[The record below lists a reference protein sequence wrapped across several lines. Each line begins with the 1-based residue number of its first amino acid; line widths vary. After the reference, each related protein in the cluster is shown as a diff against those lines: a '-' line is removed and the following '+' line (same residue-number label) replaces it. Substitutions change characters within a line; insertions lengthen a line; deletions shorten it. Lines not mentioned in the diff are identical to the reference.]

1 MSSIANALSTN
12 RRLRDNV
19 QGYVFILPWIVGFL
33 AFTLIPM
40 ITSFYI
46 SFTRYNL
53 ISEPIYVGLRNFRFL
68 LQDARHLQSIRVTI
82 TYVLTAVPLRL
93 VFALAVAMFLV
104 QRRRFIGVYRLVYY
118 LPSIVGTSVGIA
130 VVWREFFGR
139 GGPIAYVIT
148 VLTGEPFN
156 LSLVGLPSTA
166 IWTVIALYVWQFGSS
181 MLIFLAGLKNIPDTL
196 YESAIIDGAGSITK
210 FFRITLPML
219 TPVLLFNIVMQ
230 TIHGFMVFTQVI
242 IITGGGPIDSTLVYV
257 LYMYRRAFEFYD
269 MGTAS
274 AMALLLFIALS
285 LVVLVIFKTSN
296 RWVYYES
303 GEGK

>member
-1 MSSIANALSTN
+1 MSSIANTLRAN
-12 RRLRDNV
+12 KELRDNV
-19 QGYVFILPWIVGFL
+19 HGYLFILPWIVGFL

-46 SFTRYNL
+46 SLTRYNL
-53 ISEPIYVGLRNFRFL
+53 ISEPIFVGLRNFRFL
-68 LQDARHLQSIRVTI
+68 AQDTRHFQSIRVTI
-82 TYVLTAVPLRL
+82 FYVLSAVPLRL
-93 VFALAVAMFLV
+93 IFALAVAMFLV
-104 QRRRFIGVYRLVYY
+104 QKRRFVGVYRLVYY

-139 GGPIAYVIT
+139 AGPVNEIVGWF
-148 VLTGEPFN
+148 LGHPFN
-156 LSLVGLPSTA
+156 VSLVGLPSTA
-166 IWTVIALYVWQFGSS
+166 IWTVIALYAWQFGSS

-196 YESAIIDGAGSITK
+196 YESAIIDGAGSTTK

-219 TPVLLFNIVMQ
+219 TPVILFNIVMQ

-242 IITGGGPIDSTLVYV
+242 IITDGGPIDSTLVYV

-274 AMALLLFIALS
+274 AMALLLFVALS
-285 LVVLVIFKTSN
+285 LIVLLIFKTSN

-303 GEGK
+303 GEVK